1 MAGIVCLSVVL
12 ALLPVAVVLLRRE
25 ARWAEAW
32 LAEHARAA
40 MADGALL
47 DVQVRF
53 VSSVPV
59 LPTDGV
65 MLYRDRR

>member
-1 MAGIVCLSVVL
+1 MADIVCLSVVL

-25 ARWAEAW
+25 GRLAEAW
-32 LAEHARAA
+32 LAAYERAA
-40 MADGALL
+40 LAECELL
-47 DVQVRF
+47 DMQVRF